1 MFRFLHFE
9 RFVFGVFSQKRVI
22 FALFVYFSRAQMSAL
37 EEKQMETGGCIPRFF
52 YGAARAAMA
61 SAVMRICSSFV
72 IRGIPSPSW
81 APYMPK

>member
-1 MFRFLHFE
+1 MFRILHFE
-9 RFVFGVFSQKRVI
+9 RFVFGVFSQKRAI
-22 FALFVYFSRAQMSAL
+22 FALFVYFSRAQMSTL
-37 EEKQMETGGCIPRFF
+37 EEKQMETEGCILRFF

-72 IRGIPSPSW
+72 MRGIPSPSW

>member
-1 MFRFLHFE
+1 MFRYLDFE
-9 RFVFGVFSQKRVI
+9 RFVFGVFSQKRAI

-37 EEKQMETGGCIPRFF
+37 EEKQMEARGFILQFF

-61 SAVMRICSSFV
+61 SAVIRICSSFV
-72 IRGIPSPSW
+72 MRGMPSPSW

>member
-1 MFRFLHFE
+1 MFRILHFE

-22 FALFVYFSRAQMSAL
+22 FALFVYFSRAQMSVL
-37 EEKQMETGGCIPRFF
+37 EEKTDGNRGRILRFF

-61 SAVMRICSSFV
+61 SAVIRICSSFV
-72 IRGIPSPSW
+72 MRGMPSPSW